1 MAAFVDA
8 SFNKNQCARGAFYCS
23 YRRSSDNCKAAG
35 RAELQLARAVAL
47 DLHQLRNMDFSTH
60 GVCGEEGEGNEGS
73 GADGEALAVG
83 GSGVAGGVEGVSALT
98 HVLTEPAYLGNAAG
112 VVADGAVSVDGE
124 ADGEGG
130 EHAEGG
136 HAMMATPYW
145 EASLKEMHT
154 VAARART
161 GTMVDCM
168 PRARPWMIL
177 VAAPVRHDS
186 ATSRTERWE

>member
-1 MAAFVDA
+1 VRGRHHGHGGETNALHGHSTEHVRQLGTDE
-8 SFNKNQCARGAFYCS
+8 KARNNHGLKE
-23 YRRSSDNCKAAG
+23 R
-35 RAELQLARAVAL
+35 ELGGG
-47 DLHQLRNMDFSTH
+47 NFSTH

-98 HVLTEPAYLGNAAG
+98 HVLTELAHLSNATG

-154 VAARART
+154 GAARARTRART

-168 PRARPWMIL
+168 PRAGP
-177 VAAPVRHDS
+177 
-186 ATSRTERWE
+186 